1 MKRSTSSV
9 VHVPTII
16 KLHLVGTDRY
26 RTEHSETTFAQDDF
40 VRMLEQYFSR
50 NNDRI
55 PGTRPAIVVNVH
67 IAGDTEEFD
76 REAGHLAPIV
86 AVARNHGCDVYVIH
100 TPSGGLK
107 FRSTVY
113 EFLRDSDASRQE

>member
-1 MKRSTSSV
+1 MKRSTPSV

-16 KLHLVGTDRY
+16 QLHLVGTDRY

-40 VRMLEQYFSR
+40 VRLLEQYFSR

-55 PGTRPAIVVNVH
+55 CGTRPAIVVYVN
-67 IAGDTEEFD
+67 IAGDAEEFD

-86 AVARNHGCDVYVIH
+86 AVARDHGCDVYVIH
-100 TPSGGLK
+100 SPAGGLK

-113 EFLRDSDASRQE
+113 EFLRDSDARRQE